1 MNALKKCW
9 PWFVLRWGPRYRDC
23 ALVKAALCFVCFLAM
38 AGLAQA
44 ECCHNWQEFQ
54 NWCHAQ
60 GMDARPGTSAS
71 NPPACVSRIDPR
83 IAQANQLNELGR
95 AAYQAKRYDEAAR
108 YFEQAES
115 VYSSDIYRSNR
126 TLALS
131 GKYFAAGLDAMNRRD
146 WRQAIAQFQQ
156 AQALQANDAAADN
169 IRTCQANIAREEA
182 NTAWQR
188 RDWDAAIAAFENEK
202 RWRPDA
208 SIDSNIRRANAIKH
222 FDLGR
227 AAFAAENY
235 AAAFNAYVASLNY
248 DPASVA
254 AIQNAGLCEERQGR
268 QAAQGGDM
276 NGAIAHFS
284 REFDFLESRAGA
296 AKNPQEVRE
305 YLSRARR
312 VARSELSR
320 ASRSDRDWDLL
331 VSVHEQWFQRSNN
344 DATAQDQLTTVS
356 AMRINKSTGSVQS
369 VESAQAVAGQYEALL
384 QQNPSNQQA
393 AWGLEQATK
402 VLKQAVITREYIDT
416 ETKET
421 QRAIKLL
428 DKARGAIKDP
438 NACFDG
444 AGKPCDEHAGGEVVV
459 PTPTG
464 KVVYAP
470 GMYLPP
476 EQETPELKALRED
489 ILKKKAANEKELA
502 QYKIEGD
509 VLKRRQAKLM
519 IEYHAAEVKSAQED
533 YAQKATELVSHSI
546 KPKSLSQGQ
555 VQK

>member
-1 MNALKKCW
+1 MSAQKNCW
-9 PWFVLRWGPRYRDC
+9 PWSGLRRVPLGAGSVWVKTVLFFFC
-23 ALVKAALCFVCFLAM
+23 LVTM

-44 ECCHNWQEFQ
+44 ECCRNWQEFKAMC
-54 NWCHAQ
+54 NAQ
-60 GMDARPGTSAS
+60 GMDARPWTDAS
-71 NPPACVSRIDPR
+71 HPLACVSRIDPR

-95 AAYQAKRYDEAAR
+95 AALQAKRYDEAAR
-108 YFEQAES
+108 YFEQADS
-115 VYSSDIYRSNR
+115 VYPNDVYRSNR

-156 AQALQANDAAADN
+156 AQALQSSDAAANN
-169 IRTCQANIAREEA
+169 IRACQANIAREAA
-182 NTAWQR
+182 NAAWQR
-188 RDWDAAIAAFENEK
+188 RDWDVAIAAFENEK
-202 RWRPDA
+202 RWWPDA
-208 SIDSNIRRANAIKH
+208 SIDDSIRGANAHKY
-222 FDLGR
+222 FDRGR

-235 AAAFNAYVASLNY
+235 ALAFNEYAASLNY
-248 DPASVA
+248 DPGSTA
-254 AIQNAGLCEERQGR
+254 AIKNAGLCEERQGR
-268 QAAQGGDM
+268 QSAQGGDM
-276 NGAIAHFS
+276 DGATAHFS
-284 REFDFLESRAGA
+284 REFDFLEGRAGA

-320 ASRSDRDWDLL
+320 VARSDRDWDLL
-331 VSVHEQWFQRSNN
+331 VNVHEQWFQRSNN

-356 AMRINKSTGSVQS
+356 AMRINKSIGSVQS
-369 VESAQAVAGQYEALL
+369 VESAQAAAGQYEALL
-384 QQNPSNQQA
+384 QQDPSNQQA

-402 VLKQAVITREYIDT
+402 VLKQATITRIYIET
-416 ETKET
+416 ETKEN

-438 NACFDG
+438 KACFDG
-444 AGKPCDEHAGGEVVV
+444 TGGPCDESSGNEVVV

-476 EQETPELKALRED
+476 ETETPELKALRED
-489 ILKKKAANEKELA
+489 ILKKQAANEKELA

-509 VLKRRQAKLM
+509 ALKRRQSKSML
-519 IEYHAAEVKSAQED
+519 EYHAEELKTAQED
-533 YAQKATELVSHSI
+533 YAKKATELVSHSI
-546 KPKSLSQGQ
+546 KPKSPSAAQA
-555 VQK
+555 QK